1 MFFVLGAVGAS
12 WISRIPGVQDD
23 LHLSNRV
30 LGLALLGIPVGSV
43 AASAV
48 LPSALARSTRRVIV
62 VALPASAAAL
72 CLLAV
77 ASSALT
83 LAVGLLVF
91 GVATGAVDV
100 AMNAHA
106 VVVQRRLAASAFG
119 RWHAMWS
126 AGGFTGAGLGALA
139 VAAGMSPLRHF
150 VTVVVVTAAATA
162 VLAPALADHGRAQER
177 THRSWTANRRVLLLA
192 AVALAGFVV
201 EVAAADWGG
210 VFLRRDLHASTTVAA
225 AAFAVVA
232 LPHFVVRVTGD
243 PLISRWPGRRLMAGG
258 LLSAAVGYTVVV
270 TSTTPATA
278 LIGLAVVGAG
288 VALVVPV
295 AFAAAG
301 NVDGVSAGAG
311 VATAAGVAYL
321 GWAAT
326 PPAVGAI
333 AGAGG
338 VRAGLVLP
346 LLVAA
351 VVAAV
356 TALHPWNT
364 GSR

>member
-1 MFFVLGAVGAS
+1 
-12 WISRIPGVQDD
+12 VQDD
-23 LHLSNRV
+23 LHLSNSA
-30 LGLALLGIPVGSV
+30 LGLALLGVPAGSV

-48 LPSALARSTRRVIV
+48 LPSMLPRSTRRIIV
-62 VALPASAAAL
+62 AALPASAGAL

-77 ASSALT
+77 APSQLT
-83 LAVGLLVF
+83 LAAGLLVF

-126 AGGFTGAGLGALA
+126 AGGFAGAALGALV
-139 VAAGMSPLRHF
+139 VAAGLSPLRHF
-150 VTVVVVTAAATA
+150 VVVTIATAGVTA
-162 VLAPALADHGRAQER
+162 VLVPGLADSGPVQER
-177 THRSWTANRRVLLLA
+177 THRSWTANPQVLLLA

-210 VFLRRDLHASTTVAA
+210 VFLRRDLHAGATVAA

-232 LPHFVVRVTGD
+232 LPHFLVRLTGD
-243 PLISRWPGRRLMAGG
+243 PLISRWPARRLMAGG
-258 LLSAAVGYTVVV
+258 LIAAAMGYTIVV
-270 TSTTPATA
+270 TSTAPLVA
-278 LIGLAVVGAG
+278 LLGLAVVGTG

-301 NVDGVSAGAG
+301 NVPGVSAGAG
-311 VATAAGVAYL
+311 VATAAGISYL

-338 VRAGLVLP
+338 VRTGLVLP
-346 LLVAA
+346 LLVAV
-351 VVAAV
+351 VVAAL
-356 TALHPWNT
+356 TRLHPWNT